1 MKLLSF
7 IIWIISL
14 ALRGV
19 EKFFIIRR
27 KKMYKK
33 TKQLLCILFTLLILI
48 SFASCSNTTSS
59 SGAANTAYPLSITD
73 DLGNNV
79 TIDAKPLKIVSTS
92 PAVTEILF
100 ALGLDDEIVGVSSS
114 CDYPQAAKSKP
125 HLFDFSGPN
134 IESIIQ
140 ADPDIILSDVAY
152 GIPADTKLLLENS
165 GIKIVLM
172 TYTSVDDVLDNITLI
187 GKITDKNKEA
197 AKLVSQISKDI
208 EKVAAKAQKQE
219 PKSVFINIGGYYTP
233 GADTFIN
240 YLIKTL
246 GANNIAESLGSG
258 WIMISTEKL
267 IEADPNVYI
276 DLSATNS
283 GDLPTDSII
292 LNLSALKNN
301 KYYSYSYSSNETSV
315 LSRPGPR
322 MAEALQL
329 LYDDIYGK

>member
-1 MKLLSF
+1 
-7 IIWIISL
+7 
-14 ALRGV
+14 
-19 EKFFIIRR
+19 
-27 KKMYKK
+27 MYKK
-33 TKQLLCILFTLLILI
+33 TKKLLCILLTLLILI

-152 GIPADTKLLLENS
+152 GIPQDTKLLLENS
-165 GIKIVLM
+165 GIKIILM

-187 GKITDKNKEA
+187 GRITDKNKEA

-208 EKVAAKAQKQE
+208 EKVAAKAKKQE

-240 YLIKTL
+240 DLITTL

-276 DLSATNS
+276 DLSVVNS

>member
-1 MKLLSF
+1 
-7 IIWIISL
+7 
-14 ALRGV
+14 
-19 EKFFIIRR
+19 
-27 KKMYKK
+27 MYKK
-33 TKQLLCILFTLLILI
+33 SKQLLCILLALLLLI
-48 SFASCSNTTSS
+48 SFTSCSSATSS
-59 SGAANTAYPLSITD
+59 AANTNTAYPLSITD

-79 TIDAKPLKIVSTS
+79 TIDAKPVRIVSTS

-114 CDYPQAAKSKP
+114 CDYPDAAKSKP
-125 HLFDFSGPN
+125 VLFDYAGPN

-140 ADPDIILSDVAY
+140 ADPDVILSDVAY
-152 GIPADTKLLLENS
+152 GIPKDTQLLLEKS

-197 AKLVSQISKDI
+197 AILVSQISKDI
-208 EKVAAKAQKQE
+208 EKVAAKAKKQE

-240 YLIKTL
+240 DLIKTL
-246 GANNIAESLGSG
+246 DANNIAESLGSG

-267 IEADPNVYI
+267 IEVDPNVYI

>member
-1 MKLLSF
+1 
-7 IIWIISL
+7 
-14 ALRGV
+14 
-19 EKFFIIRR
+19 
-27 KKMYKK
+27 MYKK
-33 TKQLLCILFTLLILI
+33 TKKLLCILFTLLILI

-79 TIDAKPLKIVSTS
+79 TIDAKPLKIISTS

-152 GIPADTKLLLENS
+152 GIPQDTKLLLENS

-197 AKLVSQISKDI
+197 GILVSQISKDI
-208 EKVAAKAQKQE
+208 ENVAAKAKKQE

-240 YLIKTL
+240 DLITTL

-276 DLSATNS
+276 DLSVVNS

-292 LNLSALKNN
+292 LNLSALKKN

-322 MAEALQL
+322 MSQALQL

>member
-1 MKLLSF
+1 
-7 IIWIISL
+7 
-14 ALRGV
+14 
-19 EKFFIIRR
+19 
-27 KKMYKK
+27 MYKK
-33 TKQLLCILFTLLILI
+33 SKKLLCILLTLLLLI
-48 SFASCSNTTSS
+48 SFASCSNTTSYS
-59 SGAANTAYPLSITD
+59 AAADTAYPLSITD

-79 TIDAKPLKIVSTS
+79 TIDAKPVRIVSTS

-125 HLFDFSGPN
+125 VLFDYAGPN

-140 ADPDIILSDVAY
+140 ADPDVILSDVAY
-152 GIPADTKLLLENS
+152 GIPADTQLLLEKS

-172 TYTSVDDVLDNITLI
+172 TYTSVDDVFDNITLI

-208 EKVAAKAQKQE
+208 EKVAAKAKKQE

-240 YLIKTL
+240 DLITTL

-283 GDLPTDSII
+283 GDLPTDTII

-315 LSRPGPR
+315 LSRPGSR
-322 MAEALQL
+322 LAQALQL